1 MHKEIFMTLKGN
13 VGEWSEVYTIL
24 KILGAGQIPAAKADL
39 SEDPSNFFPVR
50 RILRRQ
56 NNFEFDLVIGNLEI
70 EVFKDKKGSPESRV
84 ARTAI
89 IEASDLLLERMKTK
103 SSTTFSVPAIETTL
117 GHLGIENLFES
128 NKNLSDIHFEVHD
141 PILHKSSIRAFS
153 IKSQLGQPATLLNA
167 SQKTNF
173 LFEVSGSSTEMSF
186 DALQHLSTRE
196 VLEKLDSNGYLINY
210 SKLEDEPF
218 MANLLM
224 VDTQL
229 PQIVAAMLLIYYSGK
244 GKTIVEL
251 TDQITQANPLKLPV
265 GEAGSIYTHKLKTLL
280 VDIALGLRTSSL
292 WSGEYS
298 ATGGYLVVTKDGS
311 VVYLHSYNRE
321 AFRDYLYENTKLEA
335 PSRKRHKYGS
345 IIMSGGKT
353 YLKLNLQIRFK

>member
-1 MHKEIFMTLKGN
+1 MTLKGN

-39 SEDPSNFFPVR
+39 SEDTSSSFPVS

-103 SSTTFSVPAIETTL
+103 SSTTFSVPAIEATL
-117 GHLGIENLFES
+117 GLLGIENLSES

-196 VLEKLDSNGYLINY
+196 VLEELDSNGYLINY

-265 GEAGSIYTHKLKTLL
+265 GEAGSIYSHKLKTLL